1 VSFVLRQAVAML
13 TRHQPELSEQGCL
26 VEVKVLRR
34 ERISRQPI
42 HRHPAELD
50 STAGWLHFAG
60 RSSHDAGMGPREC
73 SLPCAHGIL
82 ADQAHEFETCVGKGF
97 PLLYDARQFGTQYP
111 AGSGVGVSV
120 LRRQPHGF
128 QGCGVA

>member
-1 VSFVLRQAVAML
+1 MSVLLRQAVAML

-34 ERISRQPI
+34 ERISGQPI

-60 RSSHDAGMGPREC
+60 RSSHDAGMGPSEC
-73 SLPCAHGIL
+73 SLPCAHGTL

-97 PLLYDARQFGTQYP
+97 PKTADEGQALFSAFQR
-111 AGSGVGVSV
+111 GSWHDE
-120 LRRQPHGF
+120 LEI
-128 QGCGVA
+128 CGPR